1 MKPTDQ
7 TGSGNYLLVSEGQL
21 SFELL
26 LDGICE
32 RLHDTQT
39 HFSLKRIQK
48 LEDTLDSLE
57 RELDEILGDLKTAA
71 PAGFSTAGL
80 PELPEKV
87 PGNTEE
93 RSATVP
99 GKTGMPGEE

>member
-7 TGSGNYLLVSEGQL
+7 TGAGNYLLVSEEQL

-48 LEDTLDSLE
+48 LEDTLNSIE
-57 RELDEILGDLKTAA
+57 RELEDILGDLAPGSSGELPAA
-71 PAGFSTAGL
+71 IL
-80 PELPEKV
+80 PENAEGRDAAV
-87 PGNTEE
+87 PGE
-93 RSATVP
+93 AGIP
-99 GKTGMPGEE
+99 G